1 MKNSPELQESQV
13 QSLGQEDPSRREWL
27 PTSVFLPEEFHG
39 QRSRGGSSPWHR
51 KESDPTE

>member
-39 QRSRGGSSPWHR
+39 LRSLEAPVHGIA
-51 KESDPTE
+51 ESDTTE